1 MNAHQRRA
9 ARRADAPFVTIRKH
23 AAERVAAYWA
33 ERAGRELIEL
43 LGPAP
48 RGVFLSVGS
57 NDWRQS

>member
-1 MNAHQRRA
+1 MNAHQRRV

-43 LGPAP
+43 LGVTRTGRTT
-48 RGVFLSVGS
+48 RGRG
-57 NDWRQS
+57 R